1 MEYGV
6 IGTLQV
12 IDQGVAITPTAA
24 KLRSTLA
31 MLIVNHDRTVSRATM
46 IDEIWPEN
54 PPTTAMETLNSYV
67 YQLRKLLARG
77 PSRRSDLLT
86 TKPGGYEIA
95 LTPDQLDLS
104 VFESAMAVGRREF
117 AAGRLTEASCQLR
130 QALQLRRGP
139 VLGDVDMGP
148 LLEGMATRIEEDVL
162 DAIALRIEIDLRMGR
177 HRELIGELSALTTR
191 HPTNE
196 DFHGKLIVAQYR
208 SERRSAAL
216 ETYQRLRASL
226 SRQFG
231 IDPSPRLK
239 KLFQDVLSDNPSL
252 HDPESAGVLT

>member
-6 IGTLQV
+6 LGTLQV
-12 IDQGVAITPTAA
+12 IDDGIVVTPTAA

-31 MLIVNHDRTVSRATM
+31 MLIVNHNRTVSRATM

-54 PPTTAMETLNSYV
+54 PPPTAMDTLNTYV

-77 PSRRSDLLT
+77 PSGRSDLLH
-86 TKPGGYEIA
+86 TKPGGYEMVI
-95 LTPDQLDLS
+95 TPEQLDLS
-104 VFESAMAVGRREF
+104 TFENVMMLGRQEF

-162 DAIALRIEIDLRMGR
+162 DAIALRIEVDLRLGR
-177 HRELIGELSALTTR
+177 HRELIGELAALATQY
-191 HPTNE
+191 PTNE

-216 ETYQRLRASL
+216 ETYRRLRESL
-226 SRQFG
+226 RHQFG
-231 IDPSPRLK
+231 IDPSPRLR
-239 KLFQDVLSDNPSL
+239 KLFQDILSDSPSL
-252 HDPESAGVLT
+252 HDLEGAGVLA